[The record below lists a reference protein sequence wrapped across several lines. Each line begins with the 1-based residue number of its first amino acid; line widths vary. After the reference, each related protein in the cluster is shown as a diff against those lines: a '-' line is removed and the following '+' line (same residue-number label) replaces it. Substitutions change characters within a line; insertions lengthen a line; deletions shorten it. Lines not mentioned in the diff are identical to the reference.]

1 MLVRSILVAVAGAL
15 LLTGSVLVFQI
26 LDSRSHSNSDTLRPF
41 LLTMGPVWLVAVLA
55 AIVLLRDGMRRRRG
69 SA

>member
-1 MLVRSILVAVAGAL
+1 MVWRTLLVTAAGVL
-15 LLTGSVLVFQI
+15 LLVGTVLVFQA

-55 AIVLLRDGMRRRRG
+55 GTVLLRDGRRRR